1 MESLPGRSL
10 LILEDEVL
18 IAMDHQFNAER
29 AGFKSVTILSS
40 YATARDWLSSN
51 SPSVV
56 LLDVQLQDGAC
67 SEVAVLLSER
77 GIPFVVCSGSRR
89 DDTDPAF
96 RSGIWLPKPCS
107 PEDLLIALTQ
117 ARESA
122 SRQAQEV

>member
-1 MESLPGRSL
+1 MDGLPGKSL

-40 YATARDWLSSN
+40 CATAHVWLSSN
-51 SPSVV
+51 SPSVA
-56 LLDVQLQDGAC
+56 LLDVQLQDGSC
-67 SEVAVLLSER
+67 SEVATFEEQRAFRSSFARVQA
-77 GIPFVVCSGSRR
+77 R
-89 DDTDPAF
+89 DDADPAF
-96 RSGIWLPKPCS
+96 RSGIWLPKPCT

-117 ARESA
+117 AREKA